1 MGIVMPN
8 VTTTGF
14 IGIGVC
20 PCHKSPQQ
28 YTTIFVT
35 GAATVLTNNA
45 QTAIIGTTGVA
56 SCGHPTVALTGA
68 GSVLAVGGGV
78 HRIGDTGTNCGSYT
92 VVTGSG
98 DVIAE

>member
-1 MGIVMPN
+1 MAGI
-8 VTTTGF
+8 TATGF
-14 IGIGVC
+14 IGVGVC

-35 GAATVLTNNA
+35 GAASINTNGVA
-45 QTAIIGTTGVA
+45 TAIIGSTGVA

-68 GSVLAVGGGV
+68 GTVLAEGSGV
-78 HRIGDTGTNCGSYT
+78 HRIGDTGANCGSYT
-92 VVTGSG
+92 VLTGSG